1 MPRKASTPQQQ
12 QPVPRKLSVA
22 WPPFEKALASALA
35 KLEEDQYLVIS
46 AKRGD
51 RFVQFAGQGSFGM
64 RAETVS
70 NGFLPKSEQL
80 SDEQIKAL
88 VALGWSPPTGTPETS
103 TPETEPDGSPNFF
116 RDFAQPVRHEAIAKL
131 AVRTL
136 AEVLRVP
143 HPGFL
148 QYEAFGDDGPD
159 RSADA
164 GVEGQEGGEAG

>member
-1 MPRKASTPQQQ
+1 MLHRSVVGTSHKEVKCHGTKTLGSKGNPSQ
-12 QPVPRKLSVA
+12 RKLSVA

-35 KLEEDQYLVIS
+35 KLEEDQFLVIS

-64 RAETVS
+64 RAETAS

-80 SDEQIKAL
+80 DDEQIKAL
-88 VALGWSPPTGTPETS
+88 GALGWSSPTGTPETS

-116 RDFAQPVRHEAIAKL
+116 RDFAQPVRHEAIAEL

-136 AEVLRVP
+136 RRSCGCRI
-143 HPGFL
+143 PGSWNTK
-148 QYEAFGDDGPD
+148 
-159 RSADA
+159 RSAMTA
-164 GVEGQEGGEAG
+164 H